1 MSPLVVLNLG
11 KGDCRNGLPIVTAQL
26 WLEGSRVPVKFV
38 GGLPPTEEL
47 PNLYQRW
54 RVLYEALY
62 GRLSWRR
69 GSASERIEFETE
81 AVTNVSKAEF
91 QRLCDQLQ
99 SSLNQWLN
107 SAGFRNIDQQLRT
120 KLAAHEGIRVIIET
134 DDPLLQKLPWHLW
147 RFFDHYGK
155 AEVAVSALEY
165 ERAHTSPPKVGNQMR
180 ILVILGHSEGIDI
193 QPDGAM
199 LEQLPEAEPLILTE
213 PTRAELDRWL
223 WRESG
228 WDILFFA
235 GHSTSDAADASGRFW
250 INPTEQLSI
259 GHLKNALK
267 AAIARGLRLAIFNSC
282 DGTGLARALADLNLP
297 QLVVMREPIPD
308 AVAQAFLQNFLRI
321 FSGGEDFYPSVRQA
335 REQLQGIEGD
345 FPCASWLPVIYQNPT
360 EVPITWP
367 RAPERSF
374 PADLGKTPGR
384 NRLGGKRQITLR
396 SLLASSF
403 AITLAVMAIRTLGW
417 LEPTELQAYD
427 RLMRARPPE
436 IEAPIDPRLLVV
448 EMTAEDTDKY
458 KYPLKD
464 DILAKVLARLLE
476 EQPRAIGLDLHRNHE
491 RPPGRELLIQ
501 QFQRSPNL
509 VTICSFEEG
518 NRDIFGHPAEFSDQ
532 QAIEQVGFS
541 DLEMDPAGAR
551 ERPVVR
557 RHMLSYDPSQ
567 SSTESHC
574 ATPYSLSLHLAIRFL
589 QAEGVQPLEGNT
601 EGNWKFGPVVFE
613 RLAARTGGYQHLDG
627 QSNQIL
633 LNYRFTPKPAQRTS
647 LQEVLEGKA
656 DNLIKDRIVLIG
668 VTDPVGNDLRQTPY
682 GELPGVWIHTHSVSQ
697 ILSAVLDDRPL
708 IWVLPQWGRLQWGDF
723 LWVWT
728 WGLVGGF
735 IVWRNRNLLLLGAAT
750 GAATLALYHICLFS
764 LIQGGWM
771 PLAPSLLTLIGTA
784 VFWAANTPAQ
794 VQANWSELMDRL
806 TEPRRPN
813 TKDQRVKS
821 AGGIN
826 R

>member
-47 PNLYQRW
+47 PALYQRW

-69 GSASERIEFETE
+69 GSTSERIEFEAET
-81 AVTNVSKAEF
+81 VTNVSKAEF

-107 SAGFRNIDQQLRT
+107 SPGFRNIDQQLRT
-120 KLAAHEGIRVIIET
+120 KLAVSEGIRVIIET

-165 ERAHTSPPKVGNQMR
+165 GRAHSSPPKVVDQMR

-199 LEQLPEAEPLILTE
+199 LEQLLDAETLTLTE

-235 GHSTSDAADASGRFW
+235 GHSTSNSTDASGRFW

-259 GHLKNALK
+259 SHLKNALK
-267 AAIARGLRLAIFNSC
+267 AAIARGLKLAIFNSC
-282 DGTGLARALADLNLP
+282 DGSGLARALADLNLP
-297 QLVVMREPIPD
+297 QLIVMREPIPD
-308 AVAQAFLQNFLRI
+308 PVAQAFLQNFLRI
-321 FSGGEDFYPSVRQA
+321 FSGGEAFYPSVRQA
-335 REQLQGIEGD
+335 REQLQGLEGE

-367 RAPERSF
+367 GASERSR
-374 PADLGKTPGR
+374 PTAPGR
-384 NRLGGKRQITLR
+384 AAGRDRRGVERRTTLR
-396 SLLASSF
+396 SLVASSL
-403 AITLAVMAIRTLGW
+403 AITLGVMGVRTLGW

-436 IEAPIDPRLLVV
+436 RELPIDPRLLVV
-448 EMTAEDTDKY
+448 EMTEEDTDKY
-458 KYPLKD
+458 KYPLTD
-464 DILAKVLARLLE
+464 EILAKVLARLLE
-476 EQPRAIGLDLHRNHE
+476 KQPRAIGLDLHRNHE
-491 RPPGRELLIQ
+491 RPPGRQLLIQ
-501 QFQRSPNL
+501 QFQRSSNL
-509 VTICSFEEG
+509 VTICSFDRG
-518 NRDIFGHPAEFSDQ
+518 DRDIFGHPAEFSDQ

-541 DLEMDPAGAR
+541 DLEMDLGGDR

-557 RHMLSYDPSQ
+557 RHLLSYDPSQ
-567 SSTESHC
+567 RSTESHC
-574 ATPYSLSLHLAIRFL
+574 VTPFSLGLHLALRYL
-589 QAEGVQPLEGNT
+589 KAEGEPLKANDEW
-601 EGNWKFGPVVFE
+601 NWQFGPVVFK

-633 LNYRFTPKPAQRTS
+633 LNYRFKRKPAQRAS
-647 LQEVLEGKA
+647 LQEVLSGKA
-656 DNLIKDRIVLIG
+656 DALIQDRIVLIG
-668 VTDPVGNDLRQTPY
+668 VTDPVGNDLQQTPY

-697 ILSAVLDDRPL
+697 ILSAVLDGRPL
-708 IWVLPQWGRLQWGDF
+708 IWVLPQWGRLQWGDL

-728 WGLVGGF
+728 WSLAGGV
-735 IVWRNRNLLLLGAAT
+735 IVWRSRNVLFLGVAV
-750 GAATLALYHICLFS
+750 GAATLGLYHLCLLF
-764 LIQGGWM
+764 LIHGGWM
-771 PLAPSLLTLIGTA
+771 PLVPSLLALIGTA
-784 VFWAANTPAQ
+784 VFLAANTPAQ
-794 VQANWSELMDRL
+794 VQANWAELVSRL
-806 TEPRRPN
+806 TDTRRPK
-813 TKDQRVKS
+813 TGD
-821 AGGIN
+821 
-826 R
+826 